1 MGGSTDGRRGVDRVN
16 IAITG
21 GTGSLGR
28 ALVKDYLTGSVRASR
43 CVVVSRDE
51 VKQGDL
57 EAEYPEAGYPNL
69 RLFLGDVRD
78 KDRLVQAFWHCD
90 TVIHA
95 AALKRISS
103 FYSSGEILKT
113 NVLGTV
119 NVIQAAVEAGVKRVL
134 LISSDKAV
142 APTNFYGVSKAAAEG
157 YAVQANTYAAPRG
170 TNVSVLRYGNVLGSR
185 GSVLELW
192 RRQWLAKQ
200 PLSITDP
207 RMTRFL
213 VSLPQ
218 AVGWVRAVADLMEG
232 GEIFV
237 PVLPAAYVTAV
248 ADAAFPKWPRECI
261 GIRPGGEKLHEALL
275 SDEER
280 TRLGLVS
287 EGMVVVLPSPAPW
300 RASPSRF
307 PPTTLSP
314 YTSDR
319 CAKMTAEEIRGWMD
333 RKIPGWKGGQWC

>member
-1 MGGSTDGRRGVDRVN
+1 MGAVGEMGAR

-28 ALVKDYLTGSVRASR
+28 ALVREYLTGPVRAER

-51 VKQGDL
+51 VKQGEL
-57 EAEYPEAGYPNL
+57 EADYPGKEAL

-78 KDRLVQAFWHCD
+78 KNRLVQAFWHCD
-90 TVIHA
+90 TVIHT

-119 NVIQAAVEAGVKRVL
+119 NVISAAVEAGVKRVL
-134 LISSDKAV
+134 VISSDKAV

-157 YAVQANTYAAPRG
+157 YAIQANTYAAPRG
-170 TNVSVLRYGNVLGSR
+170 TNVSVLRYGNVMGSR
-185 GSVLELW
+185 GSVLEVW
-192 RRQWLAKQ
+192 RQRWLAKQ
-200 PLSITDP
+200 PLLVTDA

-213 VSLPQ
+213 VSLRQ
-218 AVGWVRAVADLMEG
+218 AVGYVVSLLDVMEG

-237 PVLPAAYVTAV
+237 PVLPAAYITEVAEAV
-248 ADAAFPKWPRECI
+248 FPHWPREFT
-261 GIRPGGEKLHEALL
+261 GIRSGGEKLHEALL
-275 SDEER
+275 ADEER
-280 TRLGLVS
+280 ARLFRVDDR
-287 EGMVVVLPSPAPW
+287 VFAVLPSFFPW
-300 RASPSRF
+300 RTERWSYDHTSF
-307 PPTTLSP
+307 PP

-319 CAKMTAEEIRGWMD
+319 FAVMTAEDIRVWLD
-333 RKIPGWKGGQWC
+333 REAPGWKGGQWC

>member
-1 MGGSTDGRRGVDRVN
+1 MKV
-16 IAITG
+16 AITG

-28 ALVKDYLTGSVRASR
+28 ALVKHYLTGPVRAER
-43 CVVVSRDE
+43 CVVLSRDE

-57 EAEYPEAGYPNL
+57 EAEFPQSSAL

-78 KDRLVQAFWHCD
+78 EARLVQAFWHCD
-90 TVIHA
+90 TVIHT

-103 FYSSGEILKT
+103 FYSAGEILKT
-113 NVLGTV
+113 NTGGTV
-119 NVIQAAVEAGVKRVL
+119 NVIAAAVEAGVKRVL

-142 APTNFYGVSKAAAEG
+142 TPTNFYGVSKAAAEG
-157 YAVQANTYAAPRG
+157 YAVQANTFTAPRG
-170 TNVSVLRYGNVLGSR
+170 TRVSVLRYGNVMGSR

-200 PLSITDP
+200 PLTVTDA

-213 VSLPQ
+213 LSLPQ
-218 AVGWVRAVADLMEG
+218 AVRLVTSVLQSMEG

-237 PVLPAAYVTAV
+237 PVLPAAYMTTVAAAVFPQWPHEVTG
-248 ADAAFPKWPRECI
+248 P
-261 GIRPGGEKLHEALL
+261 RPGGEKLHESLL

-280 TRLGLVS
+280 TRLALVNAEGL
-287 EGMVVVLPSPAPW
+287 GLIGLGGLLAVLPSFSPW
-300 RASPSRF
+300 RSGPWGF
-307 PPTTLSP
+307 PPTTFSP

-319 CAKMTAEEIRGWMD
+319 CANMTAEDIRGWLD
-333 RKIPGWKGGQWC
+333 REIPGWRGGQWS